1 MARDYKQFFAICKK
15 HGFDYKE
22 KVAEFTEGRTDSL
35 TALSDGEY
43 KEMMLR
49 LTRLNAPMRKGF
61 TPKPGDAQRKKIIGI
76 ARDMRWD
83 ARGDAIMMHRI
94 DEFMLNRT
102 KYRKKLNDLTVDELN
117 KVCFIF
123 ENEVKSSFLKGL
135 NT

>member
-43 KEMMLR
+43 KEMMVR
-49 LTRLNAPMRKGF
+49 LTRLNEPMRKGF

-83 ARGDAIMMHRI
+83 ARGNAIMMHRI

-135 NT
+135 NQ